1 MRGGRPGFAKLELM
15 LRLSPL
21 VMLFGLLLTGCSSLY
36 YSAMEKIGKEKRDIL
51 VQRIVD
57 GKKDQEAAKKQLKTT
72 LEAFQEL
79 TGFEGGNLEK
89 TYKKLN
95 GEFQDAEARAK
106 DLSNRVQS
114 IDQVGTDLFAEWQ
127 KEIDAMSDRKLKTSS
142 AAMLRSTKANH
153 QQYIRRM
160 RQTEKKMLP
169 VLQSFRD
176 QVTYLKHNLNA
187 KAIGSL
193 KGTAAKMD
201 NDVAVLITDMEG
213 SLQEADKFIQTLSTN
228 SAS

>member
-1 MRGGRPGFAKLELM
+1 MKSRFKTI
-15 LRLSPL
+15 
-21 VMLFGLLLTGCSSLY
+21 LLLAALLSGCSSLY

-95 GEFQDAEARAK
+95 GEFQDAESRAK
-106 DLSNRVQS
+106 ALSDRIQS
-114 IDQVGTDLFAEWQ
+114 IDQVGSDLFAEWQ
-127 KEIDAMSDRKLKTSS
+127 KEIDAMSDRKLKTNS
-142 AAMLRSTKANH
+142 ASMLRSTRINH
-153 QQYIRRM
+153 QAYLKRM

-193 KGTAAKMD
+193 KVTAAKMD
-201 NDVAVLITDMEG
+201 GEVAVLITDIEG
-213 SLQEADKFIQTLSTN
+213 SLQEADKFIQTLSAN

>member
-1 MRGGRPGFAKLELM
+1 MKSRFKTI
-15 LRLSPL
+15 
-21 VMLFGLLLTGCSSLY
+21 LLLAALLSGCSSLY

-95 GEFQDAEARAK
+95 GEFQDAESRAK
-106 DLSNRVQS
+106 ALSDRIQS
-114 IDQVGTDLFAEWQ
+114 IDQVGSDLFAEWQ
-127 KEIDAMSDRKLKTSS
+127 KEIDAMSDRKLKTNS
-142 AAMLRSTKANH
+142 ASMLRSTRVNH
-153 QQYIRRM
+153 QAYLKRM

-193 KGTAAKMD
+193 KVTAAKMD
-201 NDVAVLITDMEG
+201 GEVAVLITDIEG
-213 SLQEADKFIQTLSTN
+213 SLQEADKFIQTLSAN

>member
-1 MRGGRPGFAKLELM
+1 MTSR
-15 LRLSPL
+15 S
-21 VMLFGLLLTGCSSLY
+21 VLLLLVAGFLCSCTGLY

-95 GEFQDAEARAK
+95 GEFQDAESRAK
-106 DLSNRVQS
+106 ALSDRIQS
-114 IDQVGTDLFAEWQ
+114 IDQVGGDLFIEWQ

-142 AAMLRSTKANH
+142 ATMLRSTKANH
-153 QQYIRRM
+153 QQYIKRM

-201 NDVAVLITDMEG
+201 SDVTVLISDMEG
-213 SLQEADKFIQTLSTN
+213 SLQEADKFIQTLSAN